1 MEISSVKNFLNYLE
15 KTRAQ
20 TKRIIQAIPPDK
32 LDWTYK
38 EGKFTFADLIRHIA
52 SIERTVFAEVATGNP
67 PNYRG
72 CGKELADG
80 YDQVLQYFD
89 DKHAESLEIFNSIP
103 DTALKQPVK
112 SLDGK
117 EIELG
122 NFLRALIVHE
132 VHHRAAM
139 CIYLNLIDV
148 ESPPVIGLKEEQ
160 VIQISKASNEPGIS
174 PVNFKNDQK

>member
-1 MEISSVKNFLNYLE
+1 MEIRSIDNFIKYYE
-15 KTRAQ
+15 KTREQ
-20 TKRIIQAIPPDK
+20 TNKIIQAIPPDK
-32 LDWTYK
+32 LDWSYK
-38 EGKFTFADLIRHIA
+38 PGKFTFGDLIRHIA
-52 SIERTVFAEVATGNP
+52 AIERTVFAEVSIGNP

-80 YDQVLQYFD
+80 YEQVISYF
-89 DKHAESLEIFNSIP
+89 HEMHTQSIEIFRSIQ
-103 DTALKQPVK
+103 DEALKEPAR

-132 VHHRAAM
+132 VHHRGVM

-160 VIQISKASNEPGIS
+160 VLQISNRYRTSTN
-174 PVNFKNDQK
+174 

>member
-1 MEISSVKNFLNYLE
+1 MKKFLNYYE
-15 KTRAQ
+15 KTREQ

-38 EGKFTFADLIRHIA
+38 QGKFTFGDLIRHIA
-52 SIERTVFAEVATGNP
+52 AIERNVFAEVSVGNP
-67 PNYRG
+67 PKYTG

-80 YDQVLQYFD
+80 YEQVMTYFNEM
-89 DKHAESLEIFNSIP
+89 HAQSIEMFESISDES
-103 DTALKQPVK
+103 LKQPVK

-122 NFLRALIVHE
+122 SFIRAMVVHE
-132 VHHRAAM
+132 VHHRGAL
-139 CIYLNLIDV
+139 CIYLNLLGI

-160 VIQISKASNEPGIS
+160 VIQISNTYKNQTSPTNIKNEG
-174 PVNFKNDQK
+174 V